1 MISNSGT
8 MKQRNEV
15 FLDYIKYIR
24 EMVGHKPIF
33 LVGAGTIILNKQ
45 SQILLMKR
53 SDNLSW
59 STLGGSLNLGETF
72 EQAAIRE
79 AHEEANIIISNLKL
93 FTMVSGE
100 QYKYTYPNG
109 DQVYLACA
117 VFYTYDYK
125 GNLKIDNE
133 ETLELK
139 FFNMDQLPKNL
150 NPPDKIFIEQFI
162 SEFTKGKIK

>member
-1 MISNSGT
+1 M
-8 MKQRNEV
+8 
-15 FLDYIKYIR
+15 DYIKYIR

-45 SQILLMKR
+45 SQMLLMKR

-79 AHEEANIIISNLKL
+79 AKEEANITISKLKL
-93 FTMVSGE
+93 FKIISGE
-100 QYKYTYPNG
+100 EYKYTYPNG

-117 VFYTYDYK
+117 IFYTYDYK
-125 GNLKIDNE
+125 GKLEIDNE

-139 FFNMDQLPKNL
+139 FFEMDNLPKRI

-162 SEFTKGKIK
+162 SECDTLLP